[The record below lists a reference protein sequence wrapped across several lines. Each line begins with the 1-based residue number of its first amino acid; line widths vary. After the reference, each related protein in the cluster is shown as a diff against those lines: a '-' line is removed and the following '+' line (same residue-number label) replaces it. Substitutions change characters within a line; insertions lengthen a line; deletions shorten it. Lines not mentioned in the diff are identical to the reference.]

1 MCIYSSIG
9 KQGENNVS
17 FLQLQIKTGNENKK
31 KNNLSQ
37 TVSNIPAVYLFNIA
51 LYIVSG

>member
-1 MCIYSSIG
+1 M
-9 KQGENNVS
+9 
-17 FLQLQIKTGNENKK
+17 KTK

>member
-9 KQGENNVS
+9 KQGENNS

-31 KNNLSQ
+31 KNNFSQ